1 MYVYIQSEP
10 GLWTVGFYDPQGEW
24 QAESDWG
31 AAEEAASRAS
41 WLNGAAAPGQE
52 AVAWIGEQDII
63 TQDKAR
69 SDYWKLQDWKC
80 IPLYLAPPTSTAIA
94 TASQESAPEAGGEAR
109 PVAYRAW
116 LDDERGARF
125 VFTLW
130 PEEEHLEVI
139 WEPLFLAP
147 PTSTA
152 IAARVIRQAA
162 EACEKVRQQ
171 SDNIKQ
177 SETCSAIKTLIL
189 ALTPAAAEAEL
200 EALMMKAVD
209 YAFDAARKPGRHWEQ
224 RPAIVRRVLDEMKGG

>member
-41 WLNGAAAPGQE
+41 WLNGAAAP
-52 AVAWIGEQDII
+52 
-63 TQDKAR
+63 
-69 SDYWKLQDWKC
+69 
-80 IPLYLAPPTSTAIA
+80 
-94 TASQESAPEAGGEAR
+94 EAGGEAR

-116 LDDERGARF
+116 LDDERGARW
-125 VFTLW
+125 VFTPW
-130 PEEEHLEVI
+130 PDEEHLEVI

-162 EACEKVRQQ
+162 KVCDRHHELAGQGKPQ
-171 SDNIKQ
+171 ERLVIECLKED
-177 SETCSAIKTLIL
+177 LL
-189 ALTPAAAEAEL
+189 ALTPANAEAEL
-200 EALMMKAVD
+200 EALMMKVAEAVNKE
-209 YAFDAARKPGRHWEQ
+209 ARDCLHWQ
-224 RPAIVRRVLDEMKGG
+224 GSHYVVCDTDIKAIVRRVLDENGK